1 MLHVRKLI
9 QVMASKKY
17 GTKQISFL
25 SQKLVWNLSKV
36 AICWQQGQ
44 IGLVSFEDQNCKF
57 ILQCCGPY
65 VDTYP
70 WFFIKIYMPTDF
82 GDKRSSVPKKKYR
95 CKKDRFL
102 YVGYTWSPCWSAFT
116 HEDKLDMNNHTFIN
130 KKMDITPKID
140 KEIEKVRHQAAATT
154 WILQNQCSMLF
165 CKCLGIGFAN
175 CVL

>member
-9 QVMASKKY
+9 QVMASEKY

-82 GDKRSSVPKKKYR
+82 GDKRSSVPKKIQVQKGSIPL
-95 CKKDRFL
+95 C
-102 YVGYTWSPCWSAFT
+102 GI
-116 HEDKLDMNNHTFIN
+116 HME
-130 KKMDITPKID
+130 
-140 KEIEKVRHQAAATT
+140 
-154 WILQNQCSMLF
+154 SML
-165 CKCLGIGFAN
+165 ISIHT
-175 CVL
+175 